1 MRTITNASTIILL
14 ILGCLTSCE
23 EQTTSEFS
31 NRAVVEGYLFEG
43 QTIKNIQL
51 TELMAFENLG
61 EQQEHLISK
70 AEIELLIDDVP
81 YILSE
86 DDQNPGSY
94 MLQDQNVILETG
106 QQLTF
111 GFNYNGEL
119 VTAETRV
126 PSKPLNVK
134 ISESV
139 KTVEPITDFW
149 DLTQLADISVEV
161 SWSNPDNAY
170 YYVTVKNLESNPETV
185 DPNDYIPDIS
195 GFDFPPVIT
204 EFSQIRF
211 NQLNYYGTH
220 EIIVHKVNA
229 EYVDLY
235 NSQNQDSRTVSDP
248 LTNIVNGYG
257 IFTAFAT
264 DTVYLEIKKPG
275 R

>member
-111 GFNYNGEL
+111 GFNYNGER